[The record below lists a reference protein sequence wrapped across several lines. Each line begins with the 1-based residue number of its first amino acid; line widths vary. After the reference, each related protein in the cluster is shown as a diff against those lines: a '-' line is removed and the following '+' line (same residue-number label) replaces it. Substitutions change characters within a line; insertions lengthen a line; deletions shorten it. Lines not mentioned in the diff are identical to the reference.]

1 MFSDLSSEEDTLMTT
16 EDAEHIA
23 GSARKSVFE
32 CLDEACVSRKAEA
45 LVVQTS
51 SLLSLSTHEAKAL
64 LRFYKWDENRLN
76 DEWFSEEAKVR
87 DKVGLL
93 LEDRDKASGEGTSTS
108 AQGAVDPSLCG
119 ICFENF
125 PEDFAN
131 FGPLRQ
137 NGVFGKMTRG
147 WHASGVCDVWRIAAR

>member
-32 CLDEACVSRKAEA
+32 CLDEASVSRKAEA

-76 DEWFSEEAKVR
+76 D
-87 DKVGLL
+87 
-93 LEDRDKASGEGTSTS
+93 
-108 AQGAVDPSLCG
+108 
-119 ICFENF
+119 I
-125 PEDFAN
+125 
-131 FGPLRQ
+131 
-137 NGVFGKMTRG
+137 
-147 WHASGVCDVWRIAAR
+147 